1 MPNFVPGKVPLIH
14 GKWFTFPHQTEPC
27 HCLLIISCL
36 HLTASHYFYNV
47 LIFNILPKLPLRLGA
62 SESTQRQPAFL
73 QVTDYQSSQKEPD
86 GCGVKN
92 MPVKSASPT
101 SSTGPTSLT
110 SPSYPSYPSSP
121 AFPRQRCCF
130 PGRQKTKVWSGLH
143 FIKSLAIND
152 LLKLSS
158 LLKGMRTWSKASHIF
173 LNN

>member
-1 MPNFVPGKVPLIH
+1 
-14 GKWFTFPHQTEPC
+14 
-27 HCLLIISCL
+27 
-36 HLTASHYFYNV
+36 

-110 SPSYPSYPSSP
+110 SPSYPSSP

-130 PGRQKTKVWSGLH
+130 PGRQKTKVWSELH
-143 FIKSLAIND
+143 FIKSLTING
-152 LLKLSS
+152 LSKSSS
-158 LLKGMRTWSKASHIF
+158 LFEGYEDMVESESYFSK
-173 LNN
+173 

>member
-1 MPNFVPGKVPLIH
+1 MPLIH
-14 GKWFTFPHQTEPC
+14 GNWFTFPHQTEPC

-101 SSTGPTSLT
+101 SSTGPTSPS
-110 SPSYPSYPSSP
+110 SPPSPSSP

-130 PGRQKTKVWSGLH
+130 PGRQKTKVWSELY
-143 FIKSLAIND
+143 FIKSLAINN
-152 LLKLSS
+152 LLKSSS
-158 LLKGMRTWSKASHIF
+158 LLRGMRTWSKTSRIF